1 MTLAHRHFCDTP
13 LILCSEIS
21 LFTPTSHKF
30 LPLLQDSTLGSQ
42 CLAQGHWQ
50 VGFFQSRGKLLGLVV
65 EGCSSHSV
73 SLLPSAYL
81 LECCS
86 IWIKSHLWDQ
96 RLHPLLHPIGQEKV
110 PGLYAVEVVMQTLH
124 YELWV
129 CKYKMSRLQ
138 DFLDI
143 LQTKQ

>member
-1 MTLAHRHFCDTP
+1 MVTLAHRHFCDTP
-13 LILCSEIS
+13 LILCSEIW

-30 LPLLQDSTLGSQ
+30 LPLLQDSTLGESVS
-42 CLAQGHWQ
+42 CSRTRWQ

-73 SLLPSAYL
+73 TLLPSAYL

-96 RLHPLLHPIGQEKV
+96 RLHPLLHPIRQEKV
-110 PGLYAVEVVMQTLH
+110 PGLYAVEVVMEPLF
-124 YELWV
+124 WIN
-129 CKYKMSRLQ
+129 
-138 DFLDI
+138 DFLFFKAKITKGI
-143 LQTKQ
+143 LAP